1 MKHNFHS
8 FLSQNYNQWRSA
20 ISKSVY
26 FEFHSLHFEFIW
38 AFTVFTFPKKKLT
51 AFFGQ
56 ILLNLKIL
64 NRVKYL
70 ESSVL

>member
-1 MKHNFHS
+1 MNFIVFILNS
-8 FLSQNYNQWRSA
+8 FGLLPFLPFQ
-20 ISKSVY
+20 
-26 FEFHSLHFEFIW
+26 
-38 AFTVFTFPKKKLT
+38 KKLS

-56 ILLNLKIL
+56 ILLNLKFL